1 MKERS
6 IYQYIPTLSE
16 HRPSL
21 FSNFV
26 LQKLTRYRLACSTDE
41 DYADISTSFATRLEA
56 RGSDPS
62 IFAKA
67 LILVPP
73 RVDLML
79 RIPDPD
85 KVVAKKFE
93 KGNPI
98 ISLCVPRLV
107 CPLGSCIVYADV
119 TALFPSIPIDVGILT
134 VRSILTALNVFPPR
148 FPYGPPPQGP

>member
-67 LILVPP
+67 FILVPP

-98 ISLCVPRLV
+98 ISLCVPRLHPGQS
-107 CPLGSCIVYADV
+107 CCEYPTPLPYNRFFNKIIA
-119 TALFPSIPIDVGILT
+119 
-134 VRSILTALNVFPPR
+134 PPVS
-148 FPYGPPPQGP
+148 